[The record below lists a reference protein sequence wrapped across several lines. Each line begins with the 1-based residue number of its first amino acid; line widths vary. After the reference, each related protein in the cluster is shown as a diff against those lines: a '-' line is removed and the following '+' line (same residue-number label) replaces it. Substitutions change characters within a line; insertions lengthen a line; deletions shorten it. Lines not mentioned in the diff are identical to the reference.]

1 MRLSEAKK
9 TENVE
14 MDMTPMIDMTFQL
27 ITFFMMLINFSQQEQ
42 DARVELPTSA
52 LVEPVEETGKEDI
65 LTLQFTKGGTVLVM
79 GDEVKVGPALEG
91 IIDRERRVF
100 ARDKKLENAIVVIRA
115 DKTAH
120 TGEIQEAI
128 DICQKNKFERFRFRV
143 LEDEGGS

>member
-1 MRLSEAKK
+1 MRLVQGKK

-42 DARVELPTSA
+42 DARVDLPTSA
-52 LVEPVEETGKEDI
+52 LVEPAEETGKEDI

-100 ARDKKLENAIVVIRA
+100 SREKKMENAIVVIRA
-115 DKTAH
+115 DKTAA

-143 LEDEGGS
+143 LEPQGG